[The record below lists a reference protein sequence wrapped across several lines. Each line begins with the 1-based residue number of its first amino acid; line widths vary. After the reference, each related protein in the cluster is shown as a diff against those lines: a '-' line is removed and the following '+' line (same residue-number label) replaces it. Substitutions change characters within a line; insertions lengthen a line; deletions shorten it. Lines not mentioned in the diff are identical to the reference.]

1 MINAE
6 VEIVSLYENEHL
18 TIGEIAAA
26 TGYEPLSIKALLSSK
41 SGVYRQSLTKL
52 PKAPADSSDTTP
64 ELNTLREAI
73 SETELLEFIDAYKNI
88 ARYAEMDGV
97 RERALKNLIN
107 MRVKVTEGLGESN
120 VARIVKDSINPHIN
134 ILVLNEQLKSARQTK
149 ERLRSSPMFGP
160 QANPAHEIDA
170 MITNDV
176 PSAAKN
182 ALSNH
187 DDSVAGDVVELT

>member
-6 VEIVSLYENEHL
+6 VEIVSLYENEQL
-18 TIGEIAAA
+18 SIAEIAAA
-26 TGYEPLSIKALLSSK
+26 TGYEALSIKALLSSK
-41 SGVYRQSLTKL
+41 SGVYRASL
-52 PKAPADSSDTTP
+52 KAPKTPGGSGPDSQTP

-73 SETELLEFIDAYKNI
+73 SDTELLEFLDAYKNI

-107 MRVKVTEGLGESN
+107 MKSKVTEGLGESN

-149 ERLRSSPMFGP
+149 ERLRSSPMFG
-160 QANPAHEIDA
+160 ANPAHEIDA
-170 MITNDV
+170 ML
-176 PSAAKN
+176 N
-182 ALSNH
+182 AESQRRPGAISNQ
-187 DDSVAGDVVELT
+187 DDHVTEAEIVI